1 MTSRLHISSALLWCL
16 LLSTLVACTP
26 DQDEPEDGQQAIE
39 DTPVATAVTV
49 LTTDSAD
56 WVVQLIK
63 EHLTYA
69 EAVQVVLP
77 SPYHIP
83 TREEAATL
91 RGLTYPHDE
100 RFITSDGYTF
110 GMPSSSVTKAGQ
122 KTKYSVLG
130 LDIRRNVID
139 VRFAPCSCR

>member
-1 MTSRLHISSALLWCL
+1 MTSRLHISSALLLTL

-26 DQDEPEDGQQAIE
+26 DQDEPEDGQQTIG
-39 DTPVATAVTV
+39 DTPVATALTV

-56 WVVQLIK
+56 WVVQLFK
-63 EHLTYA
+63 EHLLYS

-77 SPYHIP
+77 SPFHIP
-83 TREEAATL
+83 SREEAKVL
-91 RGLTYPHDE
+91 KDLSYPHDE
-100 RFITSDGYTF
+100 RFVTCDGYTF

-130 LDIRRNVID
+130 LVIRRNVID
-139 VRFAPCSCR
+139 VPF

>member
-1 MTSRLHISSALLWCL
+1 MTLRLHISSVLLWCL
-16 LLSTLVACTP
+16 LLSTFVACTP
-26 DQDEPEDGQQAIE
+26 KQDEPEDGLQAIA
-39 DTPVATAVTV
+39 DTTVATAVTV

-56 WVVQLIK
+56 WVVQLFK
-63 EHLTYA
+63 EHLTYS

-77 SPYHIP
+77 SPFHIP
-83 TREEAATL
+83 SREEAKVL
-91 RGLTYPHDE
+91 KDLSYPHDE

-110 GMPSSSVTKAGQ
+110 GMPSSSVSKAGQ

>member
-1 MTSRLHISSALLWCL
+1 MTLRLHISSALLWCL

-26 DQDEPEDGQQAIE
+26 KQDEPEDGQQAIG
-39 DTPVATAVTV
+39 DTPVATALTV

-56 WVVQLIK
+56 WVVQLFK
-63 EHLTYA
+63 EHLLYS
-69 EAVQVVLP
+69 EAVAISLP
-77 SPYHIP
+77 SPFHIP
-83 TREEAATL
+83 SREEAKVL
-91 RGLTYPHDE
+91 KDLSYPHDE

-110 GMPSSSVTKAGQ
+110 GMPSSSVSKAGQ

-130 LDIRRNVID
+130 LVIRCNVID

>member
-1 MTSRLHISSALLWCL
+1 MTSRLHISSALLLILL
-16 LLSTLVACTP
+16 LLSWGGCTHN
-26 DQDEPEDGQQAIE
+26 DEPEDGQQTIE

-77 SPYHIP
+77 SPFHIP
-83 TREEAATL
+83 SREEAKVL
-91 RGLTYPHDE
+91 KDLSYPHDE

-110 GMPSSSVTKAGQ
+110 SMPSSSVTKAGQ

>member
-1 MTSRLHISSALLWCL
+1 MTSRRHISSVLLCCL

-26 DQDEPEDGQQAIE
+26 EQDEPEDGQQSIE
-39 DTPVATAVTV
+39 DTPVADAVTV

-77 SPYHIP
+77 SPFHIP
-83 TREEAATL
+83 SREEAKVL
-91 RGLTYPHDE
+91 KDLSYPHDE

-110 GMPSSSVTKAGQ
+110 VMPSSSVTKAGA